1 MNNRKGIFRISKHIL
16 DFCYRRYSTNNNE
29 SACSA
34 LKFDK
39 DKDNKLN
46 DLDKI
51 LRWTTVNI
59 KNIVRENLC
68 INFMNGN
75 P

>member
-1 MNNRKGIFRISKHIL
+1 MNNRKGIFRISKHVL
-16 DFCYRRYSTNNNE
+16 DFCYRRHSTNNNE

-51 LRWTTVNI
+51 LR
-59 KNIVRENLC
+59 
-68 INFMNGN
+68 
-75 P
+75 